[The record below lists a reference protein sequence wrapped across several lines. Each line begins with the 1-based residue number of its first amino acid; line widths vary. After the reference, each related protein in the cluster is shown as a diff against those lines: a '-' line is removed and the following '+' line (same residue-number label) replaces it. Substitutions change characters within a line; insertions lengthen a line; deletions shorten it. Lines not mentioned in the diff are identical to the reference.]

1 MLMFGILCHLC
12 LTGTVLTT
20 CHRFYAIETDLSEVE
35 VNDLVGGFG
44 GTVTGSLP
52 HQNVYEISYS
62 ECSEYERPSFGFLKR
77 SRRSNHETF
86 QESIKSHPKVR
97 GLRLILYGEK

>member
-44 GTVTGSLP
+44 GTVTGSVSNLTIKLFLL
-52 HQNVYEISYS
+52 N
-62 ECSEYERPSFGFLKR
+62 EC
-77 SRRSNHETF
+77 
-86 QESIKSHPKVR
+86 
-97 GLRLILYGEK
+97 